1 MNGEEFYVGYLPK
14 APAGLRIL
22 IRRTAVILIGAGA
35 ALALILTFAQQ
46 PFADSHFEFG
56 INRTYDGVLE
66 LQPYPVLLQG
76 GSRFLL
82 VAPGKDGAT
91 ELAAGLDRRTVKLTG
106 SLIYRD
112 QDRMLE
118 ILPGSMQ
125 LQSPVSAPPRPTE
138 DLGEVTLDGE
148 IVDSK
153 CYLGVMNPGNG
164 KVHRDCASRCISGG
178 IPPAFAVRGEGGER
192 RFLLL
197 AGSDGRPLNREI
209 LDYVAEP
216 VRIHGRLFRS
226 GSLKVLRTEPKDF
239 QR

>member
-1 MNGEEFYVGYLPK
+1 MNGDEFYVGYFAK
-14 APAGLRIL
+14 APAGLRSL
-22 IRRTAVILIGAGA
+22 IRRTAITLICLGAC
-35 ALALILTFAQQ
+35 LALFLVLAQQ

-56 INRTYDGVLE
+56 INRTYDGILE

-76 GSRFLL
+76 GSQFLL
-82 VAPGKDGAT
+82 VAPGKHGAA
-91 ELAAGLDRRTVKLTG
+91 ELAAGLSGRKVKLDG
-106 SLIYRD
+106 SLVYRG

-125 LQSPVSAPPRPTE
+125 VQSPIAAPPPSIA

-148 IVDSK
+148 VVDSK

-178 IPPAFAVRGEGGER
+178 IPPAFAVKGEAGAR

-197 AGSDGRPLNREI
+197 AGSDGRTLNREV

-216 VRIHGRLFRS
+216 LRIHGRLFRS
-226 GSLKVLRTEPKDF
+226 GSLLVLRAEPKDF